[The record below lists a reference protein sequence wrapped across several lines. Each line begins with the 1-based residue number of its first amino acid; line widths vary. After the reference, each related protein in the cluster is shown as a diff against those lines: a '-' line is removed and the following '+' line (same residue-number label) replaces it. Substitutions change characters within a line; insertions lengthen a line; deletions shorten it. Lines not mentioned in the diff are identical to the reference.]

1 MNILCPEP
9 LQRGDIVGL
18 ISPSSPITEKAIEV
32 GVHLLK
38 SNGFNV
44 KYAKHMFASER
55 FLAGKDR
62 DRAQDV
68 MDFFIDS
75 EVKAI
80 IATRGGQGSQR
91 LLPFLDYE
99 LIKKNPKPL
108 FGFSDT
114 TALQLGLFKNTGL
127 VSYTGFTLTIHL
139 STQVKKTLFSSLL
152 GQEYTIRKGIKVHG
166 GVSRGTLLGGNLTL
180 MTNLMGTPYMPTFK
194 GCILLVEDVGV
205 EPYNIDGMFSQ
216 LDLAGIFDE
225 VSGVIFGTF
234 EQCKSKKSNQSD
246 GTVEDVINEW
256 ASKLKVPCIKEFS
269 YGHGKQNCI
278 LPIGKVVTLDADTTC
293 VTIQN

>member
-1 MNILCPEP
+1 MNILCPTP
-9 LQRGDIVGL
+9 LQKGDIVGL
-18 ISPSSPITEKAIEV
+18 ISSSSPIMEQDIEA

-38 SNGFNV
+38 SHGFKV
-44 KYAKHMFASER
+44 KYAKHMLASER
-55 FLAGKDR
+55 FLAGKDS
-62 DRAQDV
+62 DRANDV
-68 MDFFIDS
+68 MDFFKDS

-99 LIKKNPKPL
+99 LIQRNPKQL
-108 FGFSDT
+108 YGFSDT
-114 TALQLGLFKNTGL
+114 TALQLGLFKNSGL

-139 STQVKKTLFSSLL
+139 SNQVKKTLLSSLL
-152 GQEYTIRKGIKVHG
+152 GQEYMISKGIKVHA
-166 GVSRGTLLGGNLTL
+166 GVSRGPLLGGNLTL
-180 MTNLMGTPYMPTFK
+180 MTNLMGTPYLPSFK
-194 GCILLVEDVGV
+194 ESILLVEDVGV
-205 EPYNIDGMFSQ
+205 EPYNIDGMLSQ

-234 EQCKSKKSNQSD
+234 EHCKSKKSNPYD

-256 ASKLKVPCIKEFS
+256 AAKIKVPCIKEFP

-278 LPIGKVVTLDADTTC
+278 LPIGKVVTLDADNTC
-293 VTIQN
+293 VTIQI